1 MLDQPP
7 LVVDVRTPLSTLLPQ
22 MSREAPNVSAVKDSA
37 VADSGKGVSPRL
49 GYALVT
55 ENQELVGIFTERDLV
70 RLVAQ
75 GDDITDRCV
84 ADVMT
89 SPLITLSE
97 ADLDDPLSVLGL
109 LRKYRIR
116 HLPVLKEGHLLGVVT
131 NQSLRQAVQ
140 PKVLLKLRPVID
152 VMTPEVM
159 TALPETTMI
168 ELAQLMVANR
178 VSCVVIVEADDTT
191 GTTTKRFK
199 RPLGIVTERDIV
211 QFRALLMD
219 VNTVTAR
226 RIMSTPLV
234 LIQPETSLWDAS
246 QMMQRLRVRR
256 LVVTD
261 RLGYLAGIVTQ
272 TSFLSVLN
280 PVEMASTVEI
290 LQHRINQLRD
300 ERLHLLGQ
308 LNQAL
313 TRQVAESEQRFQLT
327 FEQAA
332 AGMAN
337 VDLQG
342 RFLQVNR
349 RFCEMLGYSAAQL
362 IAKTAFD
369 ITHPS
374 HIDDIKEGLSRLV
387 RSEIN
392 VFTCDKRCFC
402 VDGREIW
409 LHVTISQV
417 HTPEGNYLVIVA
429 EDISER
435 KRLEQ
440 ELEDHRYHLNELVA
454 SRTAELQFEVAQRQA
469 AEQELFREKELAQ
482 VTLQSIGDAVVTTD
496 DTGRVTYLNPVAE
509 QLTGWSNA
517 EAIGRPMTSVFVIV
531 RAETRDPLENPVER
545 VLREGSVTALEQD
558 SILLARDGA
567 EYGIDD
573 SAAPL
578 RDRDGEM
585 LGSVMVF
592 RDVTQARKIAQQ
604 LSWQASHDNLTGLA
618 NRRKFETILRATLEN
633 LRSQHHVLCY
643 LDLDRFKI
651 VNDTCGHNAGD
662 ELLQQVASIIKQQV
676 RGVDTLAR
684 LGGDEFGLILHGCP
698 LAEAAVIAEKIR
710 TAIHELRFTWDEV
723 IFRIGVSIGLAKID
737 VDMPNIES
745 ALSAA
750 DAACHQAKAR
760 GRNRVRIY
768 QADDSGI
775 VQQRGQQQWSMR
787 IKQALEQNRFC
798 FYQQPIVSTET
809 GSSTHAEILLRMV
822 DDTGHLISPSQF
834 IPAAERYDLM
844 VSIDRWVITHFFEY
858 LANQHILSPEITY
871 MINLS
876 GVSLGDDAFRIFLI
890 DQLANFHLSSQRIC
904 FEITETAAV
913 RNLNQAAEFMHHLK
927 KLGFSFALDD
937 FGSGMSS
944 FAYLKTLPVDYVK
957 IDGKFITDMALDAA
971 AIAVVEAIHN
981 VAQVMGLQTIAEFVE
996 TQALFSLVQ
1005 QIDIDLMQGYYI
1017 ADPSPLTGR

>member
-1 MLDQPP
+1 MLDQPS
-7 LVVDVRTPLSTLLPQ
+7 LIVDVSTPLSTLLTW
-22 MSREAPNVSAVKDSA
+22 MSHNNSGVFVSSESSVTEARAN
-37 VADSGKGVSPRL
+37 PRV

-55 ENQELVGIFTERDLV
+55 EHQKLVGIFTARDFVKLI
-70 RLVAQ
+70 AQ
-75 GDDITDRCV
+75 GADITVLCV

-89 SPLITLSE
+89 SPLITLTE
-97 ADLDDPLSVLGL
+97 AELDDPLAVLGL

-116 HLPVLKEGHLLGVVT
+116 HLPVLREGNLLGVVT
-131 NQSLRQAVQ
+131 SQSLRKAVQ
-140 PKVLLKLRPVID
+140 PKVLLKLRPVAD
-152 VMTPEVM
+152 VMVPEVI
-159 TALPETTMI
+159 TALPETTLI
-168 ELAQLMVANR
+168 ELAQLMVASH
-178 VSCVVIVEADDTT
+178 VSCVVIVEADVS
-191 GTTTKRFK
+191 GGLPNSAK

-211 QFRALLMD
+211 QFRALLLD

-234 LIQPETSLWDAS
+234 LVQPETSLWDAS
-246 QMMQRLRVRR
+246 QVMQRLRVQR
-256 LVVTD
+256 LVVAD
-261 RLGYLAGIVTQ
+261 RFGYLVGIVTQ
-272 TSFLSVLN
+272 TSFLSILN
-280 PVEMASTVEI
+280 PIEMASTVEI
-290 LQHRINQLRD
+290 LQQQVEQLKD

-308 LNQAL
+308 LNRRLAQ
-313 TRQVAESEQRFQLT
+313 QVEESEQRFQLT

-332 AGMAN
+332 AGIAN

-349 RFCEMLGYSAAQL
+349 RFCEMLGYSETQL
-362 IAKTAFD
+362 MSKTGFD
-369 ITHPS
+369 ITHPA
-374 HIDDIKEGLSRLV
+374 HINETKGGVERLI
-387 RSEIN
+387 RAEID
-392 VFTCDKRCFC
+392 VFTYDKRCLRS
-402 VDGREIW
+402 DGTEIW

-417 HTPEGNYLVIVA
+417 HTPEDNYLVIVA

-435 KRLEQ
+435 KQLEQ
-440 ELEDHRYHLNELVA
+440 ELEEHRSHLRDLVA
-454 SRTAELQFEVAQRQA
+454 SKTTELQLEIVQRQA
-469 AEQELFREKELAQ
+469 AEYELFQEKELAQ

-496 DTGRVTYLNPVAE
+496 DTGRITYLNPVAE
-509 QLTGWSNA
+509 KLTGWTNA
-517 EAIGRPMTSVFVIV
+517 EAIGRPLTSVFVIV
-531 RAETRDPLENPVER
+531 RAGTRDPLENPVER
-545 VLREGSVTALEQD
+545 VLREGSISALEQD

-578 RDRDGEM
+578 RDRNGQM

-592 RDVTQARKIAQQ
+592 RDVTQSRKIAQQ
-604 LSWQASHDNLTGLA
+604 LSWQASHDSLTGLA
-618 NRRKFETILRATLEN
+618 NRRKFEAILKATLEN
-633 LRSQHHVLCY
+633 SLGHHHVLCY
-643 LDLDRFKI
+643 LDLDRFKL

-662 ELLQQVASIIKQQV
+662 DLLQQVALLIKQQV

-684 LGGDEFGLILHGCP
+684 LGGDEFGLILHGCRLP
-698 LAEAAVIAEKIR
+698 EAAVIAEKIR
-710 TAIHELRFTWDEV
+710 VAIHELRFTWNDV

-737 VDMPNIES
+737 ADTPNIE
-745 ALSAA
+745 AVLSAA
-750 DAACHQAKAR
+750 DAACHQAKTR
-760 GRNRVRIY
+760 GRNRVRVY

-787 IKQALEQNRFC
+787 IKQALEQDRFC
-798 FYQQPIVSTET
+798 FYQQPIVSTKT
-809 GSSTHAEILLRMV
+809 GNSTHSEILLRMI
-822 DDTGHLISPSQF
+822 DDAGHLISPSQF

-890 DQLANFHLSSQRIC
+890 EQLANFHLSSQCIC

-913 RNLNQAAEFMHHLK
+913 RNLSQAAEFMHHLK

-957 IDGKFITDMALDAA
+957 VDGKFITDMALDEA
-971 AIAVVEAIHN
+971 AIAIVEAIHN

-996 TQALFSLVQ
+996 TKELSGLIQKV
-1005 QIDIDLMQGYYI
+1005 DIDLMQGYYI
-1017 ADPSPLTGR
+1017 AEPSPLIDA